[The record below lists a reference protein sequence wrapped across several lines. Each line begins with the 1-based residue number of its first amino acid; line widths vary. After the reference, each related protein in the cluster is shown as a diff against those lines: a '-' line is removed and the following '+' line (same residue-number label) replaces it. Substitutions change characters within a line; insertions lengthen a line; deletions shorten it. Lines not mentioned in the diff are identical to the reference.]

1 MKRSLQIGGSC
12 LAFLAVCAGVLGFL
26 WLFTQTDSPFT
37 YPIWEEAAVVSPAG
51 EETPFDPAGPLP
63 ALEEG
68 TCYRFRTLLPEER
81 ENGVFLLL
89 ETTGLEA
96 AIFLDGQE
104 LWYSVS
110 NPPED
115 TANQSQVQLPLPAGG
130 GERVTI
136 DLRPLSET
144 AILPPLLRRSADP
157 TDQAGNIAYGA
168 LYGFSAGAAAL
179 ALVLLWGLF
188 LVGLIQEK
196 REWRL
201 LLLILAAALILVNQL
216 ALRYGGYF
224 LPQPAASLLS
234 GQWLGWLAAL
244 ALAAYLLLH
253 RERSFWEI
261 LALCAVWSAGA
272 VALLGL
278 ISHLKGGHL
287 ARYLGGLLVQ
297 LGQGMFRET
306 LYCLTMWLVLVCTA
320 LSAWELVRSIARTQS
335 DARALVLK
343 NQLVMENYS
352 ALEEKLRETARSRHE
367 SAHRLAV
374 LDALVQQE
382 DLAGLRR
389 CIESWKQEAEKSQL
403 RFCEQIAVNAIL
415 QDAAGRAEKLG
426 IAFHAAVTVP
436 KDLPIPDEDLCTL
449 LMNLLDNALEGASR
463 TPEGRE
469 KAIWFQMKA
478 AGSFLPVLC
487 ENTFDGKVM
496 TDGHGKPQ
504 TTKPDPAVHGF
515 GIEQMRAVAEKYGSI
530 LDISWT
536 EERFTVQTAL
546 QLPKE

>member
-1 MKRSLQIGGSC
+1 M
-12 LAFLAVCAGVLGFL
+12 
-26 WLFTQTDSPFT
+26 
-37 YPIWEEAAVVSPAG
+37 
-51 EETPFDPAGPLP
+51 
-63 ALEEG
+63 
-68 TCYRFRTLLPEER
+68 
-81 ENGVFLLL
+81 
-89 ETTGLEA
+89 
-96 AIFLDGQE
+96 
-104 LWYSVS
+104 
-110 NPPED
+110 
-115 TANQSQVQLPLPAGG
+115 
-130 GERVTI
+130 
-136 DLRPLSET
+136 
-144 AILPPLLRRSADP
+144 
-157 TDQAGNIAYGA
+157 
-168 LYGFSAGAAAL
+168 
-179 ALVLLWGLF
+179 LLWGLF

-196 REWRL
+196 REWRR

-415 QDAAGRAEKLG
+415 PRCRRPGGKTGHRLSCGGDSAKRPAHPRRGPLHPVDEPAGQRPGRSFPHPGGPGKGHL
-426 IAFHAAVTVP
+426 V
-436 KDLPIPDEDLCTL
+436 PDESRRILSAG
-449 LMNLLDNALEGASR
+449 AL
-463 TPEGRE
+463 
-469 KAIWFQMKA
+469 
-478 AGSFLPVLC
+478 
-487 ENTFDGKVM
+487 
-496 TDGHGKPQ
+496 
-504 TTKPDPAVHGF
+504 
-515 GIEQMRAVAEKYGSI
+515 
-530 LDISWT
+530 
-536 EERFTVQTAL
+536 
-546 QLPKE
+546 